1 MHKLCGKFIGHTG
14 GKVMTIP
21 IQPTETK
28 STVVKCDGGNG
39 PLGHPVIYL
48 HLGKEGDVICPY
60 CSKYFV
66 KERGGAKN

>member
-1 MHKLCGKFIGHTG
+1 
-14 GKVMTIP
+14 MTIS

-28 STVVKCDGGNG
+28 SAVVKCDGGSG

-48 HLGKEGDVICPY
+48 HVGKEGKIVCPY

-66 KERGGAKN
+66 KKACPAKKGW